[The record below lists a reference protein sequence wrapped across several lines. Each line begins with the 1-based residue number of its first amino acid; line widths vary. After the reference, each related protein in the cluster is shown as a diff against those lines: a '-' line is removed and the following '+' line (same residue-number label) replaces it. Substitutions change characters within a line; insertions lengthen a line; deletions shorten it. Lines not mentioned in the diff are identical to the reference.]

1 MRLID
6 SKEISEYRVSGSEY
20 DVVNIPP
27 GYTHSITNIG
37 PSEMT
42 TLFWASEVF
51 DPDNPDTYYQNVDD
65 ETRPPLAEPPDGL
78 AAASGLAAR
87 GR

>member
-1 MRLID
+1 
-6 SKEISEYRVSGSEY
+6 
-20 DVVNIPP
+20 
-27 GYTHSITNIG
+27 
-37 PSEMT
+37 MT